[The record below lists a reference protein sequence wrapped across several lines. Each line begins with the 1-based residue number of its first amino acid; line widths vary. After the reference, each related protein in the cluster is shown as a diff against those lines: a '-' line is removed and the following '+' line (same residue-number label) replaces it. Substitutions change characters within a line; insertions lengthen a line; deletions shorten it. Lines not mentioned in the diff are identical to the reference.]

1 MQLYV
6 VTGGIY
12 RNSKTRKE
20 IALASTEILKKGWG
34 QSWKKAASLPY
45 TEIRFLRGV
54 SLANGHFLVSGEEL
68 WCIILNNVPIFI
80 ITGGQNRGGEAISG
94 VLDYDPDADKWTRVG
109 YMAKTRYYHGM
120 SLVPKETANYCVWC
134 VCSDYPSV
142 IAMFYLNFR
151 KYLSSK
157 STCVS

>member
-68 WCIILNNVPIFI
+68 
-80 ITGGQNRGGEAISG
+80 
-94 VLDYDPDADKWTRVG
+94 
-109 YMAKTRYYHGM
+109 
-120 SLVPKETANYCVWC
+120 
-134 VCSDYPSV
+134 
-142 IAMFYLNFR
+142 
-151 KYLSSK
+151 
-157 STCVS
+157 